1 MEQGAHIRIED
12 QNDETNNITTTDES
26 IGNGEITN
34 ITRRFSNFRFVS
46 SSGSS
51 NSIVSEDIN
60 VADSEDNG
68 IENQLEIGKSG
79 NQDYKSLYEECQLK
93 IAEQSELFQKR
104 VIKLI
109 NDYNGV
115 KEQYDELI
123 LSGDKHKKEYDS
135 SIMKYERI
143 FSEMNKEIASQ
154 KETIDIHNVDINE
167 YEEKLKAKG
176 LELEAQKNI
185 NQCGGIDPKRIH
197 KPEANTELFR
207 LKPKGSAKNILV
219 RCENESCEQVNIEL
233 MKCSICATYVCENCN
248 KIPIRKIKTI
258 MEKCS
263 TLYFI
268 CKACEEC
275 NTNEVEIESTPGTIN
290 LEKLI
295 DRAITQKLA
304 GSYKIINDQVKKV
317 NGSYSGVKQSLPAT
331 TLQQQSIDFWQI
343 MQEQKNEDLVQE
355 KERETRALNIVI
367 HCLTEPSVPNAVI
380 GDKKNVDDFLAIIQQ
395 PDAKPVTITRP
406 DKCDENKTRPIKI
419 KFNLLSD
426 KQLVMSSLSQLKE
439 APGMFRKI
447 SVTEDY
453 TIEERAEIRKKVKE
467 TKNKTETEGQ
477 RQRRSKSVEHQKTD

>member
-1 MEQGAHIRIED
+1 M
-12 QNDETNNITTTDES
+12 
-26 IGNGEITN
+26 
-34 ITRRFSNFRFVS
+34 
-46 SSGSS
+46 
-51 NSIVSEDIN
+51 
-60 VADSEDNG
+60 
-68 IENQLEIGKSG
+68 
-79 NQDYKSLYEECQLK
+79 YEEFQLK

-104 VIKLI
+104 VIKLT

-143 FSEMNKEIASQ
+143 FSEMSKEIVSQ

-219 RCENESCEQVNIEL
+219 RCENESCEQINIDL
-233 MKCSICATYVCENCN
+233 MKCSICATYENCN
-248 KIPIRKIKTI
+248 KIPIRKIKTT

-275 NTNEVEIESTPGTIN
+275 NTDEVEIESTPGTIN

-295 DRAITQKLA
+295 TSKFQCLEDKIDRAITQKLA
-304 GSYKIINDQVKKV
+304 ESYKIINDQVK
-317 NGSYSGVKQSLPAT
+317 
-331 TLQQQSIDFWQI
+331 
-343 MQEQKNEDLVQE
+343 
-355 KERETRALNIVI
+355 
-367 HCLTEPSVPNAVI
+367 
-380 GDKKNVDDFLAIIQQ
+380 
-395 PDAKPVTITRP
+395 
-406 DKCDENKTRPIKI
+406 NK
-419 KFNLLSD
+419 
-426 KQLVMSSLSQLKE
+426 
-439 APGMFRKI
+439 
-447 SVTEDY
+447 
-453 TIEERAEIRKKVKE
+453 
-467 TKNKTETEGQ
+467 
-477 RQRRSKSVEHQKTD
+477 